1 MAVAGLH
8 KASGLD
14 SYLGNKERL
23 TTRTSSIRKM
33 WRDLENEGRVKENE
47 RLKMSGVVIGPE
59 SPCSSSLE
67 CESMESE
74 DTLRGADEI
83 ENECPQSQ
91 NRMVLQE
98 KEGVSKI
105 FHEWGSKSFGGHT
118 VYSSSRLNNECK
130 RVKIV
135 REWIESSTQHGD
147 TCRTTGSEESTAQIG
162 PQIDGSRSSIRRIY
176 GRQALL
182 DLLTKFVRERKREV
196 DDLVENKFVSNFS
209 HRHRIQSLL
218 KGRFLRNQRFVEDE
232 KQTSIAAS
240 ELGFLRQTHAVS
252 DIRKGFLTRL
262 NNYGHAAES
271 DSDTSSDNEINNY
284 DRVEQPEE
292 IVQEMPHEISKN
304 FETTNLTSH
313 NPPEFP
319 CAAGAV
325 HDNNILQY
333 EEREKLPFTDDQS
346 PRGAQSDSDTS
357 SDNDMT
363 NEQTEQVVGE
373 EFEIT
378 NFTSNWESTNP
389 QECTRSESQSD
400 SESESESVTSSDND
414 MTIEQTEQVVG
425 EEFETTNF
433 TSNWES
439 TNPQECTR
447 SESQSDSESESDTS
461 SDSDMKFDHTDQAE
475 EIVHEIPDAS
485 HNPQESNDDGGWYQ
499 ETVGSDFQESQ
510 EEEWYGNDN
519 VVLDPTESWFGGN
532 NSYLEAALVS
542 RSNTFYWLDDDDD
555 DDNGNRVVELR
566 ELTNRRSVSNLL
578 QSDFGARLDQLMQ
591 SYVSRQDQ
599 AFESENEWLQDQD
612 QSPDGNANGIDAS
625 PQTHGDHDL
634 HGAVDSQFPDSDYHL
649 VTEIINGLRIDMETL
664 EQRMNEMQK
673 MLEACMDV
681 QFELQRSVQQEIHS
695 ALNRST
701 SRGAFEDGND
711 VDCFLCCDDGS
722 ESLPDRL
729 NRESSL
735 LQKHILQKHKVTD
748 SLVLS
753 CSSNLCSALSLF
765 DEEPC

>member
-33 WRDLENEGRVKENE
+33 WRDLENEGRIKENG
-47 RLKMSGVVIGPE
+47 RRKMSGMVIGPE
-59 SPCSSSLE
+59 SPCSSTME
-67 CESMESE
+67 GESMESE
-74 DTLRGADEI
+74 DTLRGANEI

-98 KEGVSKI
+98 KEGVRKN
-105 FHEWGSKSFGGHT
+105 FHKWGSKSFGGHT

-130 RVKIV
+130 RVRIV
-135 REWIESSTQHGD
+135 RKWIESSTQQGD
-147 TCRTTGSEESTAQIG
+147 TCRTTGSEEESTTQIG

-196 DDLVENKFVSNFS
+196 DDLVENKFVSNFA

-218 KGRFLRNQRFVEDE
+218 KGRFLRNQRFVEVE
-232 KQTSIAAS
+232 KQTSVAAS
-240 ELGFLRQTHAVS
+240 ELGFLRQTRAVS

-262 NNYGHAAES
+262 TNYAHAAQS
-271 DSDTSSDNEINNY
+271 DSDTSFDNEINNY
-284 DRVEQPEE
+284 DRVEQPQE
-292 IVQEMPHEISKN
+292 IVQEMPHEISEN
-304 FETTNLTSH
+304 FETTNLTNH
-313 NPPEFP
+313 NPPEFSSP
-319 CAAGAV
+319 VGAV

-333 EEREKLPFTDDQS
+333 DEREKLPFTDDQS
-346 PRGAQSDSDTS
+346 PRGAQSDSDIS
-357 SDNDMT
+357 SNNDMT
-363 NEQTEQVVGE
+363 NEHTEQVV
-373 EFEIT
+373 
-378 NFTSNWESTNP
+378 S
-389 QECTRSESQSD
+389 
-400 SESESESVTSSDND
+400 
-414 MTIEQTEQVVG
+414 

-447 SESQSDSESESDTS
+447 SESQSDSESDTS
-461 SDSDMKFDHTDQAE
+461 SDNDMKFDHVDQAE
-475 EIVHEIPDAS
+475 ETVHEIPNGP
-485 HNPQESNDDGGWYQ
+485 HNPPELHDDGGWYQ

-510 EEEWYGNDN
+510 EEWYGNDN

-532 NSYLEAALVS
+532 NSYLETALVS
-542 RSNTFYWLDDDDD
+542 RSNTFYWSDD
-555 DDNGNRVVELR
+555 DDNGNRVVELK
-566 ELTNRRSVSNLL
+566 ELTNRRSVSNIL

-634 HGAVDSQFPDSDYHL
+634 HGALDSQFPDSDYHFA
-649 VTEIINGLRIDMETL
+649 TEEIINGLRIDVETL

-673 MLEACMDV
+673 MLEACMHM
-681 QFELQRSVQQEIHS
+681 QFELQRSVRQEIHS

-701 SRGAFEDGND
+701 SRGASKDGNYQSKSSPRD
-711 VDCFLCCDDGS
+711 VDCILCCDDES
-722 ESLPDRL
+722 ESLPDR
-729 NRESSL
+729 
-735 LQKHILQKHKVTD
+735 
-748 SLVLS
+748 
-753 CSSNLCSALSLF
+753 
-765 DEEPC
+765 